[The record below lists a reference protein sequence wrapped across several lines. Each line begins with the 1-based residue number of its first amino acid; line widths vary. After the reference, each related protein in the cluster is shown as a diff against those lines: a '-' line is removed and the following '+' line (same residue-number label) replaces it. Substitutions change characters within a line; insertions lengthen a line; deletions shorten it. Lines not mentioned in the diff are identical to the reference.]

1 METPTETNKLTQIKL
16 SKIQPYWRNPRDNND
31 EAVQKVMESIETYG
45 YQVPII
51 VDKDNVI
58 IAGHTR
64 FKALQRLN
72 SDKDGKLYKSFDT
85 IAVIVSEMDKKK
97 AKEFRVV
104 DNKTSEYS
112 NWDIDNLTLE
122 LKEFID
128 PLTVQ
133 SFFPEINLEA
143 GFKDLDFEITDEQV
157 EKKEKELEEQ
167 FEKKSEERQDATL
180 EIMCPHCL
188 ETFEMSRKDILTNR
202 HLEKGF

>member
-1 METPTETNKLTQIKL
+1 MAATNKIETIKL
-16 SKIQPYWRNPRDNND
+16 SKIQPYWRNPRDNNE
-31 EAVQKVMESIETYG
+31 EAIGKVMESIRAYG

-72 SDKDGKLYKSFDT
+72 GDETGEYKGKFDEVS
-85 IAVIVSEMDKKK
+85 VIVSDMPKKK

-112 NWDIDNLTLE
+112 NWNIEALTLE
-122 LKEFID
+122 LKEFVD
-128 PLTVQ
+128 PSLVE

-143 GFKDLDFEITDEQV
+143 GFKDIDFEITDEQV
-157 EKKEKELEEQ
+157 EKKQKELEGQ
-167 FEKKSEERQDATL
+167 FEKRSDEREDANL

-188 ETFEMSRKDILTNR
+188 ETFEMSRNDILNNR
-202 HLEKGF
+202 HLEKDFDK

>member
-1 METPTETNKLTQIKL
+1 MSQNKLESIKL
-16 SKIQPYWRNPRDNND
+16 SKIQPYWRNPRDNNE
-31 EAVQKVMESIETYG
+31 EAVQKVMESIRAYG

-72 SDKDGKLYKSFDT
+72 SEEGGELFGKFDEV
-85 IAVIVSEMDKKK
+85 AVIVSEMPKKK

-112 NWDIDNLTLE
+112 NWDIEALTLE
-122 LKEFID
+122 LKEFVS
-128 PLTVQ
+128 PELAE

-143 GFKDLDFEITDEQV
+143 GFKDLDFEITDEDV
-157 EKKEKELEEQ
+157 EKKQKAIEGQ
-167 FEKKSEERQDATL
+167 FKKRSDEREDATL

-188 ETFEMSRKDILTNR
+188 ETFEMSRNDILNNR
-202 HLEKGF
+202 HLEKDFDK

>member
-1 METPTETNKLTQIKL
+1 MSQSKLESIKL
-16 SKIQPYWRNPRDNND
+16 SKIQPYWRNPRDNNE
-31 EAVQKVMESIETYG
+31 EAVQKVMESIKAYG

-72 SDKDGKLYKSFDT
+72 SEDGGELFGKLT
-85 IAVIVSEMDKKK
+85 EVAVIVSDMPKKK

-112 NWDIDNLTLE
+112 NWNIEALTLE
-122 LKEFID
+122 LKEFVD
-128 PLTVQ
+128 PELVE

-143 GFKDLDFEITDEQV
+143 GFKDLDFEITDEDV
-157 EKKEKELEEQ
+157 EKKQSYSFQLEVSTPQ
-167 FEKKSEERQDATL
+167 L
-180 EIMCPHCL
+180 E
-188 ETFEMSRKDILTNR
+188 
-202 HLEKGF
+202 